1 MTADEYLNAVISKNP
16 ALGKPDEEKV
26 TLTCRGL
33 RALIRQ
39 AHEMGVK
46 QGIAVSQKVNSA
58 FGNSHDIFG
67 DAFPWTRGGK

>member
-1 MTADEYLNAVISKNP
+1 MNADEYLKAIIAKNP

-46 QGIAVSQKVNSA
+46 QGIAVCQKNI
-58 FGNSHDIFG
+58 GNV
-67 DAFPWTRGGK
+67 FPWTRGGAK

>member
-1 MTADEYLNAVISKNP
+1 MTADEYLNAVIAKNP

-39 AHEMGVK
+39 AHEMGFK

-58 FGNSHDIFG
+58 FGKSNDIFG
-67 DAFPWTRGGK
+67 DVFPWTK

>member
-1 MTADEYLNAVISKNP
+1 MTADEYLNAVIAKNP

-39 AHEMGVK
+39 AHEMGVEH
-46 QGIAVSQKVNSA
+46 GIAVTRKVNST
-58 FGNSHDIFG
+58 FGNSNDIFNP
-67 DAFPWTRGGK
+67 FPWTK

>member
-1 MTADEYLNAVISKNP
+1 MNADEYLKAIIAKNP

-46 QGIAVSQKVNSA
+46 QGIAVTRKVNSA
-58 FGNSHDIFG
+58 FGKSNDIFG
-67 DAFPWTRGGK
+67 DVFPWTK